1 MEGRCSEIAL
11 SLESVAHSVSVL
23 VSRSTV
29 LTSLGFSNTSKYW
42 LSTPVCMY
50 VGREGGR
57 EGGRGVDREREGERQ
72 HIVRVCMTL

>member
-42 LSTPVCMY
+42 LSTPVCM
-50 VGREGGR
+50 EGGR
-57 EGGRGVDREREGERQ
+57 EGGRGVDREREGERE
-72 HIVRVCMTL
+72 HIVRVCMSL